1 MLWSAHF
8 QHGVHAGRRL
18 SRNRLRPEVRPT
30 RYEHD
35 EFVPPEVVVLWGKEP
50 LRSNPDGMYGHAV
63 IEMMRQFGTKL
74 ICVDP
79 RMTWLGTRSE
89 IVLQVKPGTDTA
101 MAMAWI
107 HVMEP
112 RKAWWTANG

>member
-1 MLWSAHF
+1 MLTLDLDVYKRQAQKF
-8 QHGVHAGRRL
+8 AD
-18 SRNRLRPEVRPT
+18 

-107 HVMEP
+107 CLLYTSFGRRP
-112 RKAWWTANG
+112 SRGPCTAWWRCRR